1 MIGLN
6 IASANENDSATAA
19 PIKNS
24 TVITT
29 VLPASSVN
37 PAIGYGHFNVSN
49 CILLDISC
57 SVSVD
62 LHVRKEVSF
71 SVSYVTF
78 RCISKAIFGPFVG
91 LKLEI

>member
-1 MIGLN
+1 MVGLN
-6 IASANENDSATAA
+6 IASAQNGSTAA

-29 VLPASSVN
+29 MLPVSTVN
-37 PAIGYGHFNVSN
+37 PATGYGHFNVSN

-62 LHVRKEVSF
+62 LHVDNDVSF

-78 RCISKAIFGPFVG
+78 RCIFKAVFGPFVG